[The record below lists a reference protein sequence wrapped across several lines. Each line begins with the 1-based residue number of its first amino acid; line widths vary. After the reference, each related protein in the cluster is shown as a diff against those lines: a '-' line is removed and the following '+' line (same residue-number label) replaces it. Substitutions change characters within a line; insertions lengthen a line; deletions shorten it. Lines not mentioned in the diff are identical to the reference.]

1 MVLRRLGGEVVWLS
15 GNGTGENK
23 RFSSP
28 DPFGFDDMVEE
39 DGNESE
45 EVSEEVSGEISSEV
59 IVIFCFTGDE
69 DDMS

>member
-28 DPFGFDDMVEE
+28 DPFGFDEMVEE
-39 DGNESE
+39 DGNE
-45 EVSEEVSGEISSEV
+45 SEEVSGEISSEV